1 MKLHLRDRFTALL
14 GIGLLSVMVLASYYY
29 ALQGEIDN
37 LRQRAKSDIPDYV
50 AHDIAVTEF
59 REDGVAVRRVFAD
72 YAEHYG
78 DGRLITRKPRMATLF
93 ADKPQVKASS
103 DTGTSLDAGKT
114 AVFTGN
120 VVVTRAGDLTHA
132 PMRFTTD
139 HLTVYPDDSRME
151 TDAFVRL
158 ESSTDV
164 TTGRGMTFDN
174 VDRTV
179 QILSDVR
186 TVVLPKGDT
195 VTLSHRDNH

>member
-37 LRQRAKSDIPDYV
+37 LRQRAKSDIPDY
-50 AHDIAVTEF
+50 
-59 REDGVAVRRVFAD
+59 
-72 YAEHYG
+72 AEHYG

-103 DTGTSLDAGKT
+103 DTGTSLDAGET
-114 AVFTGN
+114 AVFAGN

-158 ESSTDV
+158 ESGTDV

>member
-103 DTGTSLDAGKT
+103 DTGTSLDAGET
-114 AVFTGN
+114 AVFAGN
-120 VVVTRAGDLTHA
+120 VVSPRGRLNARPHA
-132 PMRFTTD
+132 LYDGSPYGVPRRQP
-139 HLTVYPDDSRME
+139 HGNRCL
-151 TDAFVRL
+151 
-158 ESSTDV
+158 
-164 TTGRGMTFDN
+164 
-174 VDRTV
+174 RTA
-179 QILSDVR
+179 
-186 TVVLPKGDT
+186 
-195 VTLSHRDNH
+195 

>member
-1 MKLHLRDRFTALL
+1 M
-14 GIGLLSVMVLASYYY
+14 
-29 ALQGEIDN
+29 
-37 LRQRAKSDIPDYV
+37 AK
-50 AHDIAVTEF
+50 
-59 REDGVAVRRVFAD
+59 
-72 YAEHYG
+72 
-78 DGRLITRKPRMATLF
+78 LF

-158 ESSTDV
+158 ESGTDV

>member
-1 MKLHLRDRFTALL
+1 MKLHFRDRFAALL
-14 GIGLLSVMVLASYYY
+14 GIGLLLVMVLASYYY

-37 LRQRAKSDIPDYV
+37 LRQRAKSDIPDYT
-50 AHDIAVTEF
+50 ARDIAITEF
-59 REDGVAVRRVFAD
+59 REDGVAMRRLFAE

-78 DGRLITRKPRMATLF
+78 DGRLLTEKPRIATLF
-93 ADKPQVKASS
+93 ADKAQMKASA

-114 AVFTGN
+114 AVFTGH

-151 TDAFVRL
+151 TDADVRL
-158 ESSTDV
+158 ESGTDI

-179 QILSDVR
+179 QILSNVR

-195 VTLSHRDNH
+195 LTRHNENH

>member
-1 MKLHLRDRFTALL
+1 MKLHLRDRFAALMGIALL
-14 GIGLLSVMVLASYYY
+14 LVLVLVSYYY
-29 ALQGEIDN
+29 AVQGEMDL
-37 LRQRAKSDIPDYV
+37 LRQHNRSDVPDYI
-50 AHDIAVTEF
+50 AHDIAITDF
-59 REDGVAVRRVFAD
+59 REDGVALRRTFAD

-78 DGRLITRKPRMATLF
+78 DGRLLTQKPRMVTL
-93 ADKPQVKASS
+93 DPGKLQQRASA

-120 VVVTRAGDLTHA
+120 VVVTQAGDLEHA

-151 TDAFVRL
+151 TDADVRL
-158 ESSTDV
+158 ENGSDI

-186 TVVLPKGDT
+186 TVVYPQSNL
-195 VTLSHRDNH
+195 LRRDNP